1 MMTRL
6 GLRTTDPTSN
16 AATIC
21 AFGDVRRLIRGDEG
35 AGAAMTAI
43 FDCEDDGIAKYD
55 FASFSALSA
64 DLDAAIRASTRARR
78 AATLSSWGDNGSLT
92 TPP

>member
-1 MMTRL
+1 
-6 GLRTTDPTSN
+6 
-16 AATIC
+16 
-21 AFGDVRRLIRGDEG
+21 
-35 AGAAMTAI
+35 MTAI